1 MYIVERLK
9 QDYPE
14 HTETLDTY
22 DKFLHRY
29 YSDDLIRKI
38 YDDEKEHFCWVEKA
52 FKCGPGTPGY
62 NKNMA
67 RYSSAINFDIDFL
80 RSLVKNPGDKTVEEL
95 RKELLGEFY
104 SPDYE
109 NKMMNKLKE
118 HND

>member
-38 YDDEKEHFCWVEKA
+38 Y
-52 FKCGPGTPGY
+52 
-62 NKNMA
+62 
-67 RYSSAINFDIDFL
+67 
-80 RSLVKNPGDKTVEEL
+80 EE
-95 RKELLGEFY
+95 RQR
-104 SPDYE
+104 DYR
-109 NKMMNKLKE
+109 
-118 HND
+118 